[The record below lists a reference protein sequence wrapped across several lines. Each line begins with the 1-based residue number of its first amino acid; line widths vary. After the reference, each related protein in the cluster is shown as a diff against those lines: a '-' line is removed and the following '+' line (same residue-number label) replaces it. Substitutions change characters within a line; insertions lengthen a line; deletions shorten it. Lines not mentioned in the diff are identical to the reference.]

1 MIPVPEMANLFT
13 MPLPKDIRYKFH
25 FRPAYGSN
33 KMLIEIFYGVEKEEF
48 LPDFLDALKSF
59 KPKLESTRNLWMNDE
74 IELSFNSDAGDFFLS
89 KDTWGLAFLWSDSH
103 QDVVRKISD
112 LLADDHRF
120 EKVEVDFDKYKK
132 PHG

>member
-59 KPKLESTRNLWMNDE
+59 KPKLERYLAYLQLRRRRLLS
-74 IELSFNSDAGDFFLS
+74 IERHVGPGISVERQPSRCRKKNKRPAG
-89 KDTWGLAFLWSDSH
+89 
-103 QDVVRKISD
+103 R
-112 LLADDHRF
+112 
-120 EKVEVDFDKYKK
+120 
-132 PHG
+132 